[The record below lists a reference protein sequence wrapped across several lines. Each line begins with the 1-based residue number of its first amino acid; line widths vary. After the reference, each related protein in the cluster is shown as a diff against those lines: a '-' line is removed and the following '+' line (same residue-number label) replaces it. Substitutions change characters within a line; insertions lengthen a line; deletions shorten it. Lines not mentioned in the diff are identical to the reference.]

1 MVIENNL
8 RLDNKTIIVTGT
20 SGHIESLI
28 SSSLSMLGAD
38 LSKWLASSLA
48 PKIRI
53 NSIFYVFKFSNM
65 EDHIN

>member
-20 SGHIESLI
+20 SGHIESSI

-38 LSKWLASSLA
+38 LSKWLASPLA
-48 PKIRI
+48 PK
-53 NSIFYVFKFSNM
+53 SELTLSP
-65 EDHIN
+65 

>member
-1 MVIENNL
+1 MITENNL

-20 SGHIESLI
+20 SGHIEAAYSVSKAGLTY
-28 SSSLSMLGAD
+28 

-53 NSIFYVFKFSNM
+53 NSISWSKLYA
-65 EDHIN
+65 HH

>member
-20 SGHIESLI
+20 SGHIESSI

-38 LSKWLASSLA
+38 LSKWLASPLA
-48 PKIRI
+48 PK
-53 NSIFYVFKFSNM
+53 SELTLSPSGIFRNQEKSL
-65 EDHIN
+65 